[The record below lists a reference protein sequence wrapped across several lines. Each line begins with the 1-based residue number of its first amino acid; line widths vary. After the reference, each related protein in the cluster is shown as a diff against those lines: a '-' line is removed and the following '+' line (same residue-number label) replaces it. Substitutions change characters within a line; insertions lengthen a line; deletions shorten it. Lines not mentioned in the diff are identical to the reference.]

1 MTDFLDEKRREIQ
14 GRLKEL
20 KPLVDEYHR
29 LEAAERAL
37 SGGAAAT
44 AAACLRRAQKL
55 REGGVIERDVSILS
69 PEAIGRRLTM
79 IVTVALDRQRL
90 HEEEAFI
97 WLMREAAEVM
107 ECYHITGGADY
118 VLILSVADMQAYEA
132 FTRRYF
138 YERYIKRFESM
149 AALERVKFS
158 TAVPMAGGEE
168 VQL

>member
-1 MTDFLDEKRREIQ
+1 MELDQFDRRLLGALQQDNQQTGEQ
-14 GRLKEL
+14 LA
-20 KPLVDEYHR
+20 
-29 LEAAERAL
+29 EAVGL
-37 SGGAAAT
+37 S

-97 WLMREAAEVM
+97 RLMREAAEVM